1 MHIIIALI
9 LGLLLLLSVSLLKN
23 FQSVSMKELKRRA
36 RQGDKMA
43 RSLYRTVGFGS
54 TLKLFMWII
63 IGILAGLF
71 FVYVGRNFNPF
82 VAWFIIVSS
91 VWYVFGW
98 ALSVQSTMTGRYLA
112 RYAAIILQPVLDRLN
127 PLLRPIASF
136 LESGSGKK
144 LHTGLYEKADL
155 IDLIEQQKVQI
166 DNRITKDELSIALH
180 ALQFGEKQVGDV
192 MTPRKKMS
200 FVGVN
205 ESIGPV
211 LLDELHD
218 SGFSRFP
225 VYDGKQDNIVGVL
238 YLKDLL
244 KSANGGLVK
253 SIMHKKVFYVHEQS
267 SLHSLLSA
275 MLSTHSHVFV
285 VVNNFEELVGLVSLE
300 DVLEEII
307 GKQIVDEFDK
317 HDDLRAVASLE
328 ANKERKNNETL
339 IELTDI
345 KPKE

>member
-1 MHIIIALI
+1 MHIIISLL
-9 LGLLLLLSVSLLKN
+9 LGLFLLLSVSLLKN
-23 FQSVSMKELKRRA
+23 FQSVSIKELKRRA
-36 RQGDKMA
+36 RKGDALA
-43 RSLYRTVGFGS
+43 RALYRTVGFGN

-63 IGILAGLF
+63 IGTLAGVF
-71 FVYVGRNFNPF
+71 FVYVARNFNAG
-82 VAWFIIVSS
+82 VAWLVVVVS
-91 VWYVFGW
+91 VWYIFGW
-98 ALSVQSTMTGRYLA
+98 ALAVQSTMTGRYLA
-112 RYAAIILQPVLDRLN
+112 RYAAVVLQPILDRLN

-136 LESGSGKK
+136 VETGAGKK
-144 LHTGLYEKADL
+144 FHTGLYEKADL

-180 ALQFGEKQVGDV
+180 ALRFGEKQVGDV

-200 FVGVN
+200 YVSVG

-225 VYDGKQDNIVGVL
+225 VYDGKEDNIVGLL

-253 SIMHKKVFYVHEQS
+253 SIMHKKVYYVHEQS

-275 MLSTHSHVFV
+275 MLSAHSHVFV
-285 VVNNFEELVGLVSLE
+285 VVNNFEEVVGLVSLE
-300 DVLEEII
+300 DVIEEII
-307 GKQIVDEFDK
+307 GKQIIDEFDK
-317 HDDLRAVASLE
+317 HDDLRAVASHE

-339 IELTDI
+339 VELTEV